1 MTIVQIPQNAMSGSP
16 DGNDIA
22 APVVGMLNHLN
33 LLPTDADMKES
44 EGFKAIFTGPASSVS
59 VLEAGATALSKW
71 WAVGL
76 GASAVGLWASVR
88 IFWTSLPQA
97 SQEVMMWSV
106 AISSAAAVLALAYVL
121 GSDVRGRAAA
131 MVATIEARRAI
142 ATSMIG
148 SAERAYDPVGGAQV
162 THSFPLPTPMPAR
175 QLLGRDTGG
184 WLAIALEV
192 GGPKTR
198 YLLVRGNEHLWV
210 DDDNVEFEDGH
221 AAVSAGKVA
230 AMR

>member
-1 MTIVQIPQNAMSGSP
+1 MTIVQIPQNAMASGS
-16 DGNDIA
+16 DGKDIGQ
-22 APVVGMLNHLN
+22 PVKQMLIELS
-33 LLPTDADMKES
+33 LLPTVDDLAAS
-44 EGFKAIFTGPASSVS
+44 ERFRTVFTGPASSVS

-106 AISSAAAVLALAYVL
+106 AITSAAAVLALAFIL
-121 GSDVRGRAAA
+121 GSDVRGRASA
-131 MVATIEARRAI
+131 MVATIEARRQI

-148 SAERAYDPVGGAQV
+148 SAERAYDPGCGAQV
-162 THSFPLPTPMPAR
+162 THSFPLPTPMPAK
-175 QLLGRDTGG
+175 QLLGRDSGG

-210 DDDNVEFEDGH
+210 DDDNVELADGRTAVGAGSR
-221 AAVSAGKVA
+221 AA
-230 AMR
+230 